1 MIVSTTVWTF
11 QVKIL
16 YIFDIIVQNCKN
28 SRLEQD
34 TIIEI
39 EFLCCVFFWKSTF
52 IWTIRNLNEFNQK
65 IN

>member
-16 YIFDIIVQNCKN
+16 YIFDLIVQNCKS

-39 EFLCCVFFWKSTF
+39 EFLCYVFFGNPRLF
-52 IWTIRNLNEFNQK
+52 GQLEI
-65 IN
+65 